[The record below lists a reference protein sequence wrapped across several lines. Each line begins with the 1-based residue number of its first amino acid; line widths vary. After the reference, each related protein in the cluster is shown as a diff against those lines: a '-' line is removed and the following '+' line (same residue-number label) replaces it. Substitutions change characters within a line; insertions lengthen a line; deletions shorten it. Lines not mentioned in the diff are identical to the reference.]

1 MNRFGHIGSTLILLS
16 PFVKELGAKFLIVA
30 TFFSLTP
37 DIDLALHLKHRY
49 YTHNISFAVLMS
61 AISYLIFTKI
71 GLNPLLS
78 LAAFVGVCIH
88 ILVDM
93 LTMYKFPPLYPFYR
107 KKVGFKLFKSSDRF
121 INNITFVIG
130 VLFAAYFLSKWGV

>member
-16 PFVKELGAKFLIVA
+16 PFVKELGTKFLIVA
-30 TFFSLTP
+30 TLFSLTP

-49 YTHNISFAVLMS
+49 YTHNVTFAALMG
-61 AISYLIFTKI
+61 IMSYFIFTKI
-71 GLNPLLS
+71 GLSPLLS

-88 ILVDM
+88 VFVDM

-107 KKVGFKLFKSSDRF
+107 KKVGFKLFRSDDQF
-121 INNITFVIG
+121 INNTTFVVG